1 MANLT
6 MRKAAKRR
14 KFVPRLQDAVQSWRL
29 YTQPMREA
37 RKKMLEHYANGW
49 YSNAP
54 RQFEQ
59 PINLIDRGVQIIG
72 PYLVAN
78 DPKVHISTK
87 RGLKSNRPF
96 ARTMELA
103 LEHLFQEMNL
113 AIDTLRPVVI
123 NSLFAMGITKTGIM
137 HSHEV
142 EIFGHLHDLGQP
154 YCDNVDFEDYIGD
167 VMARN
172 RQEQQIEGNYYRLP
186 ADYVRDSGLYKSHD
200 SLKVDYEIRG
210 AFDTDT
216 RPQAISKKEVVQQR
230 YDDLR
235 PMVTLI
241 DLWIPDENIVL
252 TIPPESQGEK
262 IMRTV
267 DWDGPET
274 GPYDT
279 LAYKYFPESI
289 MPIPPV
295 WTWLDLNLTL
305 NKMVSKMRRQAERQ
319 KNIVM
324 YELGA
329 SEDMKNVTQTSD
341 GETVGVRN
349 VDAIKEIA
357 MGGINEIAFPFIQY
371 LENQYSITGGNLYT
385 LGGRATQA
393 ETLGQ
398 EQMLQANASK
408 HLEDMVEQ
416 HHAFTKS
423 ILKKLAWFLWSDP
436 LIEIPVIKRRGALEL
451 EVVYSEETREGD
463 WLDYGFDIEP
473 YSMSKMNPEIRYQKL
488 MQLISQVVLPTAQI
502 AAQQG
507 TILDAGE
514 LVKEAARYMDISDID
529 RWWKTGVETDAAM
542 NPYQPLQGQSS
553 GQSDGRFDKSK
564 GQATAGNLNNMLQE
578 QSRAGGMTSPNQG
591 QTTGGAG

>member
-6 MRKAAKRR
+6 MRKATKRR

-29 YTQPMREA
+29 YTRPMREA

-113 AIDTLRPVVI
+113 ATDTLRPVVI

-216 RPQAISKKEVVQQR
+216 RPQSISKKEVVQQRYDDYVRDSGLYKSHDSLKVDYEIRGAFDTDTRPQAISKKEVVQQR

-252 TIPPESQGEK
+252 TIPPESQGDR

-329 SEDMKNVTQTSD
+329 AEDMKNVTQTSD

-349 VDAIKEIA
+349 VDAIKEIE

-416 HHAFTKS
+416 HHAF
-423 ILKKLAWFLWSDP
+423 
-436 LIEIPVIKRRGALEL
+436 
-451 EVVYSEETREGD
+451 
-463 WLDYGFDIEP
+463 
-473 YSMSKMNPEIRYQKL
+473 
-488 MQLISQVVLPTAQI
+488 
-502 AAQQG
+502 
-507 TILDAGE
+507 
-514 LVKEAARYMDISDID
+514 
-529 RWWKTGVETDAAM
+529 
-542 NPYQPLQGQSS
+542 
-553 GQSDGRFDKSK
+553 
-564 GQATAGNLNNMLQE
+564 
-578 QSRAGGMTSPNQG
+578 
-591 QTTGGAG
+591 